1 MKVFSCRLI
10 SHLLVISLIALPF
23 STQAALVG
31 TGEVVQQA
39 QTQSDRD
46 RVRDFVARADV
57 QKQLEAYG
65 VNPQIA
71 KERVDALT
79 DMEVQ
84 HIAGKLDALP
94 AGASG
99 AAEIVVIVGIL
110 IVVIYVLLKYVYK

>member
-1 MKVFSCRLI
+1 MKVFFCRLI

-31 TGEVVQQA
+31 TDEVVKQA

-57 QKQLEAYG
+57 QNELQSYG
-65 VNPQIA
+65 VSAQTA

-84 HIAGKLDALP
+84 QIAGKLDALP
-94 AGASG
+94 AGAIG
-99 AAEIVVIVGIL
+99 TGETVL
-110 IVVIYVLLKYVYK
+110 IVVLLVVVIYLVLKYVYK